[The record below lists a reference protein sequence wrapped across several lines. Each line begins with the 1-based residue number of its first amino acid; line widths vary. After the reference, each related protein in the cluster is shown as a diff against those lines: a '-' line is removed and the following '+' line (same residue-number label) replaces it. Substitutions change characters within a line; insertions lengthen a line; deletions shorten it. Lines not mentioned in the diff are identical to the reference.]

1 MEEKNSQRSVL
12 NLLAQE
18 NVLTKDVDN
27 DYYLSIRR
35 QDTLDIKTLAKE
47 VAKSHGG
54 KTASEVEM
62 LTNEV
67 LELAAWYLS
76 NGFSVNTPLGY
87 FQTNVQGIVTDAE
100 LDSIDMS
107 RIKLS
112 VGYTMSQGMTTML
125 GNAKINVE
133 VDKAKVGPQISAVI
147 SSQDAKNPEAVTR
160 GESVPVKA
168 GATTIIRGRNL
179 KVGGPA
185 DSGVGITLTRVDQ
198 EAEPI
203 FIPAAD
209 LYPNEPK
216 EVGFIMPASA
226 PDGSTWSVT
235 LKTQIGSRRGVFLK
249 EPREFTLQSAF
260 TVGQASSP
268 TTPGSGD
275 DDDSGQGTFG

>member
-87 FQTNVQGIVTDAE
+87 FQTNVQGMVTDAE
-100 LDSIDMS
+100 LDSIDTS

-147 SSQDAKNPEAVTR
+147 SSQDAKNPDAVTR

-185 DSGVGITLTRVDQ
+185 DSGVGITLTRTDQ